1 MTDMKFYYY
10 DSSFYVAVVSDI
22 FMAFDFHDAV
32 PAEFYRDFP
41 REKVASFRKK
51 YFFTSHIHAD
61 HFEPTVFKYAG
72 EGVKFILDE
81 AIPAEESERIL
92 RVKKG
97 DTYTDEDLTVHVFG
111 STDEGVSFG
120 VEVAG
125 KKIFHAGDL
134 NLWHWTKENSK
145 KEEAAAREF
154 FESEFSY
161 VKENFM
167 APDVAMFPVDSRMK
181 GDYAEGAK
189 RCAKE
194 LMPKL
199 FLPMHFWGDFKAAKD
214 FAALDLG
221 DVKVAA
227 PEAFGEIKL

>member
-134 NLWHWTKENSK
+134 NLWHWRSESTLKEIEEAEQVNPTKLVVCK
-145 KEEAAAREF
+145 KRHEIREMDNEEAALERI
-154 FESEFSY
+154 
-161 VKENFM
+161 
-167 APDVAMFPVDSRMK
+167 
-181 GDYAEGAK
+181 
-189 RCAKE
+189 E
-194 LMPKL
+194 LL
-199 FLPMHFWGDFKAAKD
+199 IDHYKAAGLEVEI
-214 FAALDLG
+214 LD
-221 DVKVAA
+221 
-227 PEAFGEIKL
+227 E